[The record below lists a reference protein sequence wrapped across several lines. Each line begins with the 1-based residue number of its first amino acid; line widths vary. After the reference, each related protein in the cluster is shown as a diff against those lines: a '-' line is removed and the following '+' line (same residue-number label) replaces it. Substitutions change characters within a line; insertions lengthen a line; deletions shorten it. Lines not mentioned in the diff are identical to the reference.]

1 MVFFILYESEAPM
14 TKKDVLELKRR
25 FTKNECTFTKVCGCY
40 VNATREIVV
49 TFNETFLNLEDE
61 EFYKYL
67 EIAKKALSGT
77 IGNNL
82 LELSFLKGEEG
93 TEAQK
98 FFLGLR
104 DSGLKSDGLLDVLY
118 ERIIKEYDYAGN
130 YLILLFHDAYDVPLK
145 TTDNNKL
152 DESEEVYEYIL
163 CAICPVELTKAG
175 LGYHKDKN
183 VIAPRIRDWVV
194 SVPET
199 GFLFPA
205 FSDRSSD
212 VNAMG
217 YFVKDAKK
225 AQPDFMQKA
234 LGCEPKRTAAE
245 EKKAF
250 HSILKEVISEEV
262 DDAKNIIL
270 DIQQDLIDLVDE
282 HKNIFENEPVLL
294 TSSSIREVMADKGLS
309 EDVIAKV
316 EEICQEEFGDAPP
329 LAENL
334 IDNKALNARAA
345 QKKAEVLALEV
356 EALKQQL
363 EEKEIP
369 QEAPEREI
377 ILTVSPEK
385 LPAIKTEVINGKKC
399 IIIPLEDDEKAT
411 INGNEIEDAPF

>member
-1 MVFFILYESEAPM
+1 MN
-14 TKKDVLELKRR
+14 KKDILELKRR
-25 FTKNECTFTKVCGCY
+25 LKKDGCTFTKMRGCY
-40 VNATREIVV
+40 VDSQKNIVLHM
-49 TFNETFLNLEDE
+49 NETFLNLDEE

-118 ERIIKEYDYAGN
+118 DRIIKEYEYAGN

-225 AQPDFMQKA
+225 AQPEFMQAA
-234 LGCEPKRTAAE
+234 LGCEPKRTATE

-250 HSILKEVISEEV
+250 HAILKEVISTEV
-262 DDAKNIIL
+262 EDAKEIIL
-270 DIQQDLIDLVDE
+270 DIQQDLSDMVDE
-282 HKNIFENEPVLL
+282 HKNVFENEPVLL
-294 TSSSIREVMADKGLS
+294 TSSSIREAMADKGLS

-316 EEICQEEFGDAPP
+316 EEICQEEFGETPP

-345 QKKAEVLALEV
+345 AKKAEVLALEV

-363 EEKEIP
+363 EEKEVP
-369 QEAPEREI
+369 VEAAEKEI

-385 LPAIKTEVINGKKC
+385 LPVIKTEIINGKKC
-399 IIIPLEDDEKAT
+399 IIIPLEEDEHAT
-411 INGNEIEDAPF
+411 INGSEMEDAPF